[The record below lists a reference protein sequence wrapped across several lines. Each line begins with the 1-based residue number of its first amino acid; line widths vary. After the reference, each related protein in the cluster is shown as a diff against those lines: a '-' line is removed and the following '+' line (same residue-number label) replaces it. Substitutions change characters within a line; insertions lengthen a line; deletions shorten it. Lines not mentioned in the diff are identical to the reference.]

1 MITFLLVLGLFLSV
15 VAMMSVGVMA
25 KRKPITGSCGGIQN
39 LGMNA
44 TCDFCG
50 GDPDKCKN
58 RSQSAEADAAFEVD
72 ELPAPEQVNPS

>member
-1 MITFLLVLGLFLSV
+1 MITFGLVFGLFLLV

-50 GDPDKCKN
+50 GDPDKCEN
-58 RSQSAEADAAFEVD
+58 RSQSAETDATTQVD
-72 ELPAPEQVNPS
+72 ELPAPEQVDPA